1 MNASNRTS
9 VEPTEESPSTSSRG
23 PGATTPALEVRDI
36 HKSFGAVRAARGI
49 SFEVHRGEVLGLL
62 GDNGAGKSTIV
73 GCIAGSQRPDSGSL
87 LVDGHE
93 VDIASPQVA
102 HQLGIQTVFQDLAL
116 VDALD
121 ISTNMFLN
129 REILRAR
136 PWRWLRWVD
145 RARMHQE
152 TQQILER
159 LHINVNSVRQPMS
172 ELSGGQRQA
181 VAVGRAATWSKQII
195 LLDEPA
201 AALGVEQTALV
212 LDLIRRLRDEG
223 MAVLLISHNMHDVL
237 EVCDRVIVLRH
248 GTKVA
253 QLDNLNGVTTRSL
266 VDLIT
271 GVGLDSGDVRHS
283 ETGT

>member
-1 MNASNRTS
+1 MNLSNRISMDDVTDEA
-9 VEPTEESPSTSSRG
+9 VTAP
-23 PGATTPALEVRDI
+23 AVAALEVRDI

-49 SFEVHRGEVLGLL
+49 SFEVRRGEVLGLL

-73 GCIAGSQRPDSGSL
+73 GCIAGSQQPDSGSIR
-87 LVDGHE
+87 VDGEE
-93 VDIASPQVA
+93 VVIHNPQVA
-102 HQLGIQTVFQDLAL
+102 HELGIQTVFQDLAL

-129 REILRAR
+129 REILKPR

-145 RARMHQE
+145 RGRMHQE

-159 LHINVNSVRQPMS
+159 LHININSVRQPMS

-181 VAVGRAATWSKQII
+181 VAVGRAATWGKQII

-212 LDLIRRLRDEG
+212 LDLIRRLRKEG

-237 EVCDRVIVLRH
+237 EVCDRVVVLRH

-253 QLDNLNGVTTRSL
+253 QLDDLEGVTTRGL

-271 GVGLDSGDVRHS
+271 GVSLDAGDVRHS
-283 ETGT
+283 ESED